1 MTQEDR
7 VEFKENDNISHFIC
21 RLSYCRNEE
30 LRRWFLTQE
39 TRLFNIR
46 LSDVNPNTVKQ
57 LLESKCGIIYN
68 NVHAGD
74 ADWEKFKKEI
84 TFKSETTYKKD
95 GGASEP

>member
-1 MTQEDR
+1 M
-7 VEFKENDNISHFIC
+7 
-21 RLSYCRNEE
+21 
-30 LRRWFLTQE
+30 
-39 TRLFNIR
+39 
-46 LSDVNPNTVKQ
+46 KQ